1 MARHLSPQ
9 KYVIFVSSSA
19 DRHRIT
25 AVESP
30 LEHYL
35 RVKLKIRRIDK
46 AFHNLNIYG
55 QQRGS
60 LSISIFIG
68 IAIAIA
74 IAFAIF
80 TCMCGALPWKLIVV
94 DAVWILL
101 GLFVLSCQGQHH
113 HPHQQ
118 HQQHQNVNNIPR
130 DDKPDHHRHEEH
142 RETST
147 WIPIIKYNKEQSE
160 DGSYKTEYETG
171 NSIIHEE
178 TGFLKDFETNPNGVL
193 VQHGQYSYQSPE
205 GTLVNVQY
213 TADENGFRATGDHI
227 PTPPAIP
234 EEIQKGLD
242 QIYAGIKLQQERLE
256 QRAKTDPDFAR
267 KLEERRVANQNGQY
281 IGLLENQ

>member
-1 MARHLSPQ
+1 M
-9 KYVIFVSSSA
+9 KYKSFYSIKKIHCKDNRLTLFPNQYPPWSKFS
-19 DRHRIT
+19 
-25 AVESP
+25 
-30 LEHYL
+30 
-35 RVKLKIRRIDK
+35 LKS
-46 AFHNLNIYG
+46 N
-55 QQRGS
+55 
-60 LSISIFIG
+60 
-68 IAIAIA
+68 
-74 IAFAIF
+74 
-80 TCMCGALPWKLIVV
+80 CMFLPSQ
-94 DAVWILL
+94 ILL
-101 GLFVLSCQGQHH
+101 SLLLALSCHAQHQHQHQHH
-113 HPHQQ
+113 AHP
-118 HQQHQNVNNIPR
+118 NANNIPR
-130 DDKPDHHRHEEH
+130 DDKLDHRHEDP

-147 WIPIIKYNKEQSE
+147 WIPILKYNKEQSE

-171 NSIIHEE
+171 NNIVHEE

-256 QRAKTDPDFAR
+256 QRAKSDPAFAK

>member
-1 MARHLSPQ
+1 FPSQ
-9 KYVIFVSSSA
+9 
-19 DRHRIT
+19 
-25 AVESP
+25 
-30 LEHYL
+30 
-35 RVKLKIRRIDK
+35 
-46 AFHNLNIYG
+46 
-55 QQRGS
+55 
-60 LSISIFIG
+60 
-68 IAIAIA
+68 
-74 IAFAIF
+74 
-80 TCMCGALPWKLIVV
+80 
-94 DAVWILL
+94 ILL

>member
-1 MARHLSPQ
+1 MKVL
-9 KYVIFVSSSA
+9 
-19 DRHRIT
+19 
-25 AVESP
+25 
-30 LEHYL
+30 
-35 RVKLKIRRIDK
+35 
-46 AFHNLNIYG
+46 
-55 QQRGS
+55 
-60 LSISIFIG
+60 
-68 IAIAIA
+68 
-74 IAFAIF
+74 
-80 TCMCGALPWKLIVV
+80 
-94 DAVWILL
+94 ILL
-101 GLFVLSCQGQHH
+101 VLFALTCQAQHH
-113 HPHQQ
+113 HQ
-118 HQQHQNVNNIPR
+118 HQQHQHPNANNIPR
-130 DDKPDHHRHEEH
+130 DDKPDHHRHEDH

-171 NSIIHEE
+171 NSIVHEE

-213 TADENGFRATGDHI
+213 TADENGFRAIGDHI